1 MQVLRLIVMRYV
13 CSATVAL
20 AILVP
25 ALMAGPVLAT
35 GLVVTDATV
44 GQNLETA
51 GTVTLSGPVP
61 AADLQI
67 TLTSN
72 DPSRLLLS
80 KTADSAG
87 SASIV
92 VNLQRAIREPEFYL
106 QGLAKSGTATYTA
119 SAPGFSSGTAKVTL
133 APSGVVISGP
143 YGIGK
148 PSFLTTTGS
157 AKAKISVHSVV
168 LDSSLNYVVPQLVAA
183 GQSMSVTIASSNP
196 TVGTIATSAVKIPG
210 GSSSAMTQFQ
220 PAAQGETTLAVT
232 AVPSWISPS
241 AQFTTVTAKVVMPG
255 LAITEGTLIGQNL
268 QAGGNLSL
276 GEAAPAGGV
285 VVTLTCDNPD
295 RMLLSPTSTDKG
307 SASLTI
313 KVPAGAMHGSYFMQA
328 LGGSGPVTYTAS
340 APGYRS
346 RTATVTLTVSGMV
359 LIGPLSFT
367 KAGGSPG
374 FVASLASGQPTTIYI
389 YTAYLD
395 PVTHRSADVT
405 VQPLRPGVSLSVE
418 LKSSNPDVGTIAS
431 PVVIPPESNTGETRF
446 TPLKPGMTVISVV
459 TPPGYTASTNATALK
474 TFVTK

>member
-25 ALMAGPVLAT
+25 ALLASPVQAT

-80 KTADSAG
+80 NTADGVG

-133 APSGVVISGP
+133 APSGVVIGGP
-143 YGIGK
+143 YGVGK

-157 AKAKISVHSVV
+157 AKAKISVYSVL

-183 GQSMSVTIASSNP
+183 GHSMSANIASSNP
-196 TVGTIATSAVKIPG
+196 ATGTIATASVKIPG
-210 GSSSAMTQFQ
+210 GSSSAATLFQ

-232 AVPSWISPS
+232 ADTPWVSRS
-241 AQFTTVTAKVVMPG
+241 AQFTTLTAKVVMPG
-255 LAITEGTLIGQNL
+255 LALTEGTLIGQNL

-295 RMLLSPTSTDKG
+295 RMLLSATSTDKG
-307 SASLTI
+307 SSSL
-313 KVPAGAMHGSYFMQA
+313 KVKIPPGGMHASYFMQA
-328 LGGSGPVTYTAS
+328 LGGSGQVTYSAS

-346 RTATVTLTVSGMV
+346 RTATITLTVSGMV